1 MKFSFAFSNCF
12 NPSSDIMETNQII
25 PYETGGERVQKFSIF
40 SYKELKVATHGFRAS
55 NRIGEGGF
63 GSVYKG
69 RLEDG
74 SSVAVKVLLVE
85 LESMRG
91 EREFISEIAALSNI
105 RHENL
110 VTLRGYCVDGNK
122 RLLVYD
128 YMENNCLSQTLLG
141 EEQNRSKFTWELRRE
156 ISKGIA
162 KGLSYLHEEVN
173 PHVVHRDIK
182 ASNIVLDDN
191 FTPKIADFGLSRL
204 FSKNIS
210 HITTRVA
217 GTLGYL
223 SPEYAISGH
232 LTRKS
237 DVYSFGVLLLETIS
251 GCPVIAF
258 DIERGEHFLV
268 NKAWE
273 MYNSGKLFELVD
285 PMLNGEFCG
294 DEAVRFLKIGL
305 LCVQE
310 IASLRPKMSAVFK
323 MLNSANYLELDDINI
338 TQPGILADLGDVKI
352 GQKQSSNSFL
362 TNVVTIV
369 RKCWYK
375 VYISHTH
382 SWPNTLFEK
391 I

>member
-1 MKFSFAFSNCF
+1 MKFPFALLNCF
-12 NPSSDIMETNQII
+12 NSSSDTTLETNQIN
-25 PYETGGERVQKFSIF
+25 PYGGKRIQKFSVF
-40 SYKELKVATHGFRAS
+40 SYKELKAATHGFIAS

-69 RLEDG
+69 RLQDG
-74 SSVAVKVLLVE
+74 SFVAVKVLSVE

-91 EREFISEIAALSNI
+91 ETEFVSEIAALSNI
-105 RHENL
+105 RHQNL
-110 VTLRGYCVDGNK
+110 VTLRGYCVDGTK

-141 EEQNRSKFTWELRRE
+141 EEQNRSKFTWELRRK
-156 ISKGIA
+156 IAKGIA
-162 KGLSYLHEEVN
+162 KGLSCLHEEVN

-182 ASNIVLDDN
+182 ASNILLDQN

-237 DVYSFGVLLLETIS
+237 DVYSFGVLLLEIVS

-258 DIERGEHFLV
+258 DIERGEHPLV
-268 NKAWE
+268 IKAWE
-273 MYNSGKLFELVD
+273 MYNSGKLLDLVD

-294 DEAVRFLKIGL
+294 GEAVRFLKIGL

-323 MLNSANYLELDDINI
+323 MLSSANYMELEDINI
-338 TQPGILADLGDVKI
+338 TQPGSLVDLGNVKV
-352 GQKQSSNSFL
+352 GHKQSTHSFL
-362 TNVVTIV
+362 SSAVAVV
-369 RKCWYK
+369 RKCWDK
-375 VYISHTH
+375 LYISHTQ
-382 SWPNTLFEK
+382 SWPTLFEK

>member
-1 MKFSFAFSNCF
+1 MKFPFAFINCF
-12 NPSSDIMETNQII
+12 NSSSDTLETNNQII
-25 PYETGGERVQKFSIF
+25 PYETGGERIQKFSVF
-40 SYKELKVATHGFRAS
+40 SYKELKAATDGFRAS
-55 NRIGEGGF
+55 SRIGEGGF

-74 SSVAVKVLLVE
+74 SFVAVKVLSVE

-91 EREFISEIAALSNI
+91 EREFISEIASLSNI
-105 RHENL
+105 RHQNL

-122 RLLVYD
+122 RLLVYG
-128 YMENNCLSQTLLG
+128 YMQNNCLSQTLLG
-141 EEQNRSKFTWELRRE
+141 VEQNRSKFTWELRRE

-162 KGLSYLHEEVN
+162 NGLSYLHEEVN

-182 ASNIVLDDN
+182 ASNILLDQN

-237 DVYSFGVLLLETIS
+237 DVYSFGVLLLEIVS

-273 MYNSGKLFELVD
+273 IYNTGRLLELVD
-285 PMLNGEFCG
+285 PMLNGEFRG

-310 IASLRPKMSAVFK
+310 IASLRPKMSAVIK
-323 MLNSANYLELDDINI
+323 MLSNANYMELEDINI

-352 GQKQSSNSFL
+352 GQKQSTHSFL
-362 TNVVTIV
+362 SSAVDIA

-375 VYISHTH
+375 VYVSHIQ
-382 SWPNTLFEK
+382 SWPIPFDK

>member
-1 MKFSFAFSNCF
+1 MKFPFAFTNCF
-12 NPSSDIMETNQII
+12 NSSSDRMETNQII
-25 PYETGGERVQKFSIF
+25 PYGGKRFQKFSVF
-40 SYKELKVATHGFRAS
+40 SYKELKAATHGFRAS
-55 NRIGEGGF
+55 NIIGEGGF

-69 RLEDG
+69 QLQDG
-74 SSVAVKVLLVE
+74 SFVAVKVLSVE

-105 RHENL
+105 RHDNL
-110 VTLRGYCVDGNK
+110 VTLRGYCVDGTK

-141 EEQNRSKFTWELRRE
+141 DEQNRSKFTWELRRE

-173 PHVVHRDIK
+173 PYVVHRDIK
-182 ASNIVLDDN
+182 ASNIVLDQN

-204 FSKNIS
+204 FSKNVS

-237 DVYSFGVLLLETIS
+237 DVYSFGVLLLEIVS
-251 GCPVIAF
+251 GCPIIAF

-273 MYNSGKLFELVD
+273 MYNTGKLLELVD
-285 PMLNGEFCG
+285 RVLNAEICG
-294 DEAVRFLKIGL
+294 DEGVRFLKIGL

-310 IASLRPKMSAVFK
+310 IANLRPKMSAVIN
-323 MLNSANYLELDDINI
+323 MLSSANYMELEDINI
-338 TQPGILADLGDVKI
+338 TQPGILADLNDVKI
-352 GQKQSSNSFL
+352 GQKQSSHSFFS
-362 TNVVTIV
+362 NAVAIA

-375 VYISHTH
+375 VHISHTQT
-382 SWPNTLFEK
+382 WPARFEK

>member
-1 MKFSFAFSNCF
+1 MKFPFPFTSCFS
-12 NPSSDIMETNQII
+12 SSSGTMDANQII
-25 PYETGGERVQKFSIF
+25 PYGGQRAQKFSVF
-40 SYKELKVATHGFRAS
+40 TYKELKAATHGFRVS
-55 NRIGEGGF
+55 SRIGEGGF

-74 SSVAVKVLLVE
+74 SIVAVKVLSIE
-85 LESMRG
+85 LE
-91 EREFISEIAALSNI
+91 
-105 RHENL
+105 
-110 VTLRGYCVDGNK
+110 TLR
-122 RLLVYD
+122 
-128 YMENNCLSQTLLG
+128 G

-173 PHVVHRDIK
+173 PHIVHRDIK
-182 ASNIVLDDN
+182 ASNILLDQN

-204 FSKNIS
+204 FPEKTS

-237 DVYSFGVLLLETIS
+237 DVYSFGVLLLEIVS

-273 MYNSGKLFELVD
+273 MYNSGKLLELVD
-285 PMLNGEFCG
+285 PVLNGEFCG

-310 IASLRPKMSAVFK
+310 IASLRPKMSAVIK
-323 MLNSANYLELDDINI
+323 MLSSSNYMELEDIKI
-338 TQPGILADLGDVKI
+338 TQPGILADLKDVKI
-352 GQKQSSNSFL
+352 GQKQSSNSFFS
-362 TNVVTIV
+362 NAVAIA

-375 VYISHTH
+375 VYISNTKT
-382 SWPNTLFEK
+382 WPTVFEK

>member
-12 NPSSDIMETNQII
+12 NPTSEIMEINQII
-25 PYETGGERVQKFSIF
+25 PYEKDGQRVQKFSIF
-40 SYKELKVATHGFRAS
+40 SYKELKVATHGFGAS

-74 SSVAVKVLLVE
+74 SFVAVKVLLVD

-110 VTLRGYCVDGNK
+110 VTLRGYCVDGTK

-141 EEQNRSKFTWELRRE
+141 EEQNRSKFTWELRRK

-182 ASNIVLDDN
+182 ASNIVLDHN
-191 FTPKIADFGLSRL
+191 FTPKIGDFGLSRL

-237 DVYSFGVLLLETIS
+237 DVYSFGVLLLEIIS

-273 MYNSGKLFELVD
+273 MYNSGKLLELVD
-285 PMLNGEFCG
+285 PILNGEFRD

-310 IASLRPKMSAVFK
+310 IASLRPKMSSVFE
-323 MLNSANYLELDDINI
+323 MLNSANYMELDDINI
-338 TQPGILADLGDVKI
+338 IQPGILADLGDVKI

-362 TNVVTIV
+362 SNVVTLV
-369 RKCWYK
+369 KK
-375 VYISHTH
+375 MLVQSVYFSHTK
-382 SWPNTLFEK
+382 LA
-391 I
+391 

>member
-1 MKFSFAFSNCF
+1 
-12 NPSSDIMETNQII
+12 MEINQII
-25 PYETGGERVQKFSIF
+25 PYETGGKRVQKFSIF

-74 SSVAVKVLLVE
+74 SFVAVKVLLIE

-105 RHENL
+105 RHQNL
-110 VTLRGYCVDGNK
+110 VTLRGYCVDGTK

-182 ASNIVLDDN
+182 ASNIVLDHK

-237 DVYSFGVLLLETIS
+237 DVYSFGVLLLEIIS

-268 NKAWE
+268 KKAWE
-273 MYNSGKLFELVD
+273 MYNSGKLLELVD

-310 IASLRPKMSAVFK
+310 IASLRPKMSSVFK
-323 MLNSANYLELDDINI
+323 MLNSANYMELDDTNI

-362 TNVVTIV
+362 SNVVTIV
-369 RKCWYK
+369 RKC
-375 VYISHTH
+375 
-382 SWPNTLFEK
+382 
-391 I
+391 

>member
-25 PYETGGERVQKFSIF
+25 PYETGGKRVQKFSSF
-40 SYKELKVATHGFRAS
+40 SFKELKVATHGFRAS

-74 SSVAVKVLLVE
+74 SFVAVKVLLIE

-105 RHENL
+105 THENL
-110 VTLRGYCVDGNK
+110 VTLRGYCVDGTK

-141 EEQNRSKFTWELRRE
+141 EEENRSKFTWELRRE

-182 ASNIVLDDN
+182 ASNIVLDHN

-237 DVYSFGVLLLETIS
+237 DVYSFGVLLLEIIS

-268 NKAWE
+268 KKAWE
-273 MYNSGKLFELVD
+273 MYNSGKLLELVD

-310 IASLRPKMSAVFK
+310 IASLRPKMSAIFN
-323 MLNSANYLELDDINI
+323 MLNSANYMELDDINI

-362 TNVVTIV
+362 SNVVTTV

-375 VYISHTH
+375 VYISHTQ

>member
-1 MKFSFAFSNCF
+1 MKFPFPFTSCFSSSSGTMDTSQI
-12 NPSSDIMETNQII
+12 NPYDGQ
-25 PYETGGERVQKFSIF
+25 RAQKFSVF
-40 SYKELKVATHGFRAS
+40 SYKELKAATHGFRAS
-55 NRIGEGGF
+55 SRIGEGGF

-74 SSVAVKVLLVE
+74 SSVAVKVLSIE
-85 LESMRG
+85 LETMRG
-91 EREFISEIAALSNI
+91 EREFISEIAALSDI

-110 VTLRGYCVDGNK
+110 VTLRGYCVDGTD
-122 RLLVYD
+122 RLLVYE
-128 YMENNCLSQTLLG
+128 YMENNSLTQSLLAG
-141 EEQNRSKFTWELRRE
+141 EDHNRSKFTWELRRE

-162 KGLSYLHEEVN
+162 KGLSYLHEEVT
-173 PHVVHRDIK
+173 PHIVHRDIK
-182 ASNIVLDDN
+182 ASNILLDQN

-204 FSKNIS
+204 FPEKTS

-237 DVYSFGVLLLETIS
+237 DVYSFGVLLLEIVS

-258 DIERGEHFLV
+258 DIERGEYFLV

-273 MYNSGKLFELVD
+273 MYNTDKLLELVD
-285 PMLNGEFCG
+285 PVLNGEFHG
-294 DEAVRFLKIGL
+294 DEAIRFLKIGL

-310 IASLRPKMSAVFK
+310 IASLRPKMSAVIK
-323 MLNSANYLELDDINI
+323 MLSSTNYMELEDVKI
-338 TQPGILADLGDVKI
+338 TQPGILADLKDVKI
-352 GQKQSSNSFL
+352 GQKQCSNSFL
-362 TNVVTIV
+362 SNAVAMA

-375 VYISHTH
+375 VYISNTQT
-382 SWPNTLFEK
+382 WPTFFEK